1 MTTRRRRARRPLR
14 RSERFGLT
22 RRELDVLALVADGR
36 TNREIGET
44 LFISTKTASTHVSHI
59 LSKLEV
65 RSRIEA
71 ATAAHRLGLVP
82 EESG

>member
-1 MTTRRRRARRPLR
+1 
-14 RSERFGLT
+14 
-22 RRELDVLALVADGR
+22 VLALIVEGR
-36 TNREIGET
+36 TNREIGEA

-59 LSKLEV
+59 LFKLDV

-82 EESG
+82 PASPDRIGSQAVLGDRADP